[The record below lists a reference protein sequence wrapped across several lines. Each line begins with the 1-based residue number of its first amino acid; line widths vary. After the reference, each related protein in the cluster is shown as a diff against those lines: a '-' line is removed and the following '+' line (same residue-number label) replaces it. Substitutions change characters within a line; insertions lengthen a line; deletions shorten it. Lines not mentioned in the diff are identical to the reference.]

1 MSSIGIEVLMLPLAG
16 IHLAMAQQELT
27 GALEIARAL
36 GNSYRLAS
44 SDPGSGAL
52 YGRFIFDFCRTI
64 VTVVAR

>member
-1 MSSIGIEVLMLPLAG
+1 MSSIGIQVLMLSLPG
-16 IHLAMAQQELT
+16 IHLAMTHHELT
-27 GALEIARAL
+27 GVLEIARAL